1 MDNRKKIATVWLG
14 GCSGCHMSLLD
25 IDERILDVA
34 KLADIVKSP
43 IVDGKEF
50 PEVDIALVE
59 GSVTSDEHYHEIKLI
74 RKRAKTVIAFGDCAV
89 MTNVTGMRNYFPL
102 KEVFDA
108 AYVNCISN
116 DSEGSVPNDPALLKL
131 NDKVVP
137 LQEVVNVDFVI
148 PGCPPSADTIFYVL
162 FEFLNDRIPNLSEV
176 KKLKYG

>member
-1 MDNRKKIATVWLG
+1 MSKKKLATVWLG

-34 KLADIVKSP
+34 ALADIVKSP

-59 GSVTSDEHYHEIKLI
+59 GSVTSDEHLHEIKLI
-74 RKRAKTVIAFGDCAV
+74 RKRAKTLIAFGDCAV

-108 AYVNCISN
+108 SYVYAVSN
-116 DSEGSVPNDPALLKL
+116 DQDGQVPSHEALLKL

-137 LQEVVNVDFVI
+137 LQEVVEVDFVI

-162 FEFLNDRIPNLSEV
+162 FEFLNDRIPNLSEA

>member
-1 MDNRKKIATVWLG
+1 MSKKKLATVWLG

-43 IVDGKEF
+43 VVDGKEF

-59 GSVTSDEHYHEIKLI
+59 GSVTSDEHHREILHI
-74 RKRAKTVIAFGDCAV
+74 RKNCKTLIAFGDCAV
-89 MTNVTGMRNYFPL
+89 MTNVTGMRNYFDL
-102 KEVFDA
+102 KEVFETS
-108 AYVNCISN
+108 YVHAISN
-116 DSEGSVPNDPALLKL
+116 DHIGLVPDHPSLLKL

-137 LQEVVNVDFVI
+137 LQEVVKVDFVI
-148 PGCPPSADTIFYVL
+148 PGCPPDADTIFYVL
-162 FEFLNDRIPNLSEV
+162 FEFLNDRIPNLSEA

>member
-1 MDNRKKIATVWLG
+1 MSRKKLATVWLG

-59 GSVTSDEHYHEIKLI
+59 GSVTSDEHMNEIKHI
-74 RKRAKTVIAFGDCAV
+74 RKNSKILIAFGDCAV

-102 KEVFDA
+102 QEVLDT
-108 AYVNCISN
+108 AYKNAISN
-116 DSEGSVPNDPALLKL
+116 DAAGQVPDHPALLKL

-148 PGCPPSADTIFYVL
+148 PGCPPDADTIFYVL
-162 FEFLNDRIPNLSEV
+162 FEFLNDRIPNLSKA